1 MREFF
6 DDSCGNDEE
15 STRGQHIMGIWRVRM
30 RVKSCGIFL
39 CEWRGSGG
47 SEADDESTKILHIGV
62 RARVRRILGVL
73 EKICSLKIY
82 KNLIFRT

>member
-1 MREFF
+1 
-6 DDSCGNDEE
+6 
-15 STRGQHIMGIWRVRM
+15 MGIWRARM

-62 RARVRRILGVL
+62 RGEGEADFGSFG
-73 EKICSLKIY
+73 KSLFIE
-82 KNLIFRT
+82 NLQKFNI